1 MRHLNILTMNKK
13 NGIGTGILVG
23 ILLLTSIL
31 TCCKSG
37 GTKEPKEG
45 VTVEVP
51 MGSPAVYDDMKKAEK
66 IFNALPSPL
75 ESAMLIKSTGARFDQ
90 ALLNQTGN
98 ANNYVTNKSMAL
110 NLGIYTCDL
119 SFASLYEQ
127 TQLIIDYMNS
137 AKKMADGL
145 GILKAIDQ
153 STIDRLEENINNSE
167 VIMEIVSETFM
178 NSSSYLEDNGQAAI
192 ASMVLV
198 GGWFEG
204 LYISTQL
211 VDMKDFNSNKLV
223 GRIIDQKLSISIL
236 MNLLESNKKNPS
248 VEEILVQVN
257 RLKTVFD
264 KITITTSPISTE
276 FDKSS
281 NMTVLKS
288 QVKTDM
294 SPAVFKELATVVAE
308 IRSTFVK

>member
-1 MRHLNILTMNKK
+1 MNKK
-13 NGIGTGILVG
+13 YGIGTGILAGV
-23 ILLLTSIL
+23 LLLACTL

-37 GTKEPKEG
+37 GSKGPKEG
-45 VTVEVP
+45 ATVEVP
-51 MGSPAVYDDMKKAEK
+51 GSNTAVYEDIKKAEK

-75 ESAMLIKSTGARFDQ
+75 ESAMLIKSAGAKFDQ
-90 ALLNQTGN
+90 SLLNPV
-98 ANNYVTNKSMAL
+98 ANSGNYVTNRSMAL

-145 GILKAIDQ
+145 GILKTIDQ
-153 STIDRLEENINNSE
+153 PTIDRLEENINNSE

-178 NSSSYLEDNGQAAI
+178 NSSSYLQDNGQEAIAAI
-192 ASMVLV
+192 VLV

-211 VDMKDFNSNKLV
+211 VDLKEFNGNKLV
-223 GRIIDQKLSISIL
+223 GRIIDQKLSIDIL
-236 MNLLESNKKNPS
+236 LNLLNKNKGNPA
-248 VEEILVQVN
+248 VDEIIGQVN

-264 KITITTSPISTE
+264 KISITTSPVRPE
-276 FDKSS
+276 YDKTT
-281 NMTVLKS
+281 NTTVLKS
-288 QVKTDM
+288 EIKTDM
-294 SPAVFKELATVVAE
+294 SPAVFKELATIVAE